1 IFGVI
6 NLVNLPLLFV
16 SYAMFPP
23 GLMAGWLS
31 DAAKYNPV
39 SWSAETIRTVVIN
52 GTLTASQMGSIEL
65 WLGGLAILAT
75 ILLLMAYFVSEKEIR
90 E

>member
-1 IFGVI
+1 
-6 NLVNLPLLFV
+6 
-16 SYAMFPP
+16 
-23 GLMAGWLS
+23 MAGWLS